1 MLKFIRQAKV
11 AANRML
17 CAAFGH
23 KYKLKRRI
31 NYHVA
36 ELVCKRCKE
45 EFGINKQV
53 ETVLPMDDELRAIH
67 EDLLLLHKERLSLGR

>member
-11 AANRML
+11 AANRLL

-31 NYHVA
+31 TANIS
-36 ELVCKRCKE
+36 ELICPRCKK
-45 EFGINKQV
+45 EFGINCSTQSLL
-53 ETVLPMDDELRAIH
+53 EMDDELKEMH
-67 EDLLLLHKERLSLGR
+67 EDLQTTVNIRNSFR

>member
-1 MLKFIRQAKV
+1 MLKFIRQAQI
-11 AANRML
+11 AAIHLL

-31 NYHVA
+31 NYQIA
-36 ELVCKRCKE
+36 ELTCKRCKK

-53 ETVLPMDDELRAIH
+53 ESVLPMDDELKAIH
-67 EDLLLLHKERLSLGR
+67 EDLLALHKERLSLR

>member
-11 AANRML
+11 AANRLL

-31 NYHVA
+31 TKNIS
-36 ELVCKRCKE
+36 EMVCKRCKK
-45 EFGINKQV
+45 EFGINCAVKSI
-53 ETVLPMDDELRAIH
+53 LPMDDELREMH
-67 EDLLLLHKERLSLGR
+67 EDLQTTFNIRNSFR